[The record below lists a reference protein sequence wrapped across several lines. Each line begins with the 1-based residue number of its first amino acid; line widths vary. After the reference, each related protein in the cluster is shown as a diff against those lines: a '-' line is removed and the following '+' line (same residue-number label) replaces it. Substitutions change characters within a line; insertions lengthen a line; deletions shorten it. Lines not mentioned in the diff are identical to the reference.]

1 MPLNEQA
8 KAFLQDLA
16 DQNAPPIETLPPKQ
30 GRRLFAALNRW
41 FGENPEIDSV
51 QQYTFPTGFGGRIY
65 RSLGRESESGKP
77 QPVIIY
83 FHGGGWVLGDL
94 ETHDALCRR
103 LAIESSCTVIAID
116 YALSPESRYPV
127 ALDQC
132 YDAITHVV
140 DHATDFN
147 VMPNRVAV
155 AGDSAG
161 GNLAAAVALRSRD
174 AGGPYIDLQVLIYP
188 VLQHDFNQPS
198 YLEYAEGFGLSRER
212 MQWFWKQYLGSQPLD
227 CYAAPGHATHLHAL
241 PETLLITAEYD
252 VLRSEGESFAQ
263 KLITAGIPVTCRRY
277 EGNLHGFIHF
287 SGIFDDGRSGATY
300 VAQFCKQHLHR

>member
-1 MPLNEQA
+1 MHHLLKP
-8 KAFLQDLA
+8 
-16 DQNAPPIETLPPKQ
+16 LPPKQ

-41 FGENPEIDSV
+41 FGEKPEIDSV

-147 VMPNRVAV
+147 IMPNRVAV
-155 AGDSAG
+155 AGEKIAWG
-161 GNLAAAVALRSRD
+161 MLAAVALRSRD
-174 AGGPYIDLQVLIYP
+174 AGGPYIDLQVLVYP
-188 VLQHDFNQPS
+188 VLEHDFNQPS
-198 YLEYAEGFGLSRER
+198 YLEYAEGFGFLANECNGFGNSILDRSH
-212 MQWFWKQYLGSQPLD
+212 WIATPPL
-227 CYAAPGHATHLHAL
+227 
-241 PETLLITAEYD
+241 
-252 VLRSEGESFAQ
+252 
-263 KLITAGIPVTCRRY
+263 VTQRTSMLYRKRY
-277 EGNLHGFIHF
+277 
-287 SGIFDDGRSGATY
+287 
-300 VAQFCKQHLHR
+300 